1 MRLFIVQALILSLLS
16 THLNAQETSSI
27 RILSS
32 EEVIWT
38 PLNPARGDA
47 SPQAANLWGDRKK
60 DSATGFL
67 VKFVKGFSSPP
78 HIHNVTYRGVVIE
91 GLLHNDDPTAQ
102 KMWMPG
108 GSYWTQP
115 AGEIHITA
123 ADDASNMAYIEI
135 DNGPYLVLPTE
146 KALDNGERPV
156 NIDRSNIVWTKASD
170 SAPNVE
176 IAYLWG
182 SPQEAKLNG
191 TMLKLPKGFKGNILN
206 DSDEFHAIVIQGPL
220 QYRLSGESPSAKA
233 TSRTLT
239 SGSYFGSERKALH
252 HISTAPN
259 DVCILYIRTKG
270 KVEVASDW

>member
-1 MRLFIVQALILSLLS
+1 MRLFVIQILILGFLSASLS
-16 THLNAQETSSI
+16 AQEAPTI

-32 EEVIWT
+32 EEVAWT

-47 SPQAANLWGDRKK
+47 SPQAANIWGDRKK

-135 DNGPYLVLPTE
+135 DSGPYLVLPTE

-156 NIDRSNIVWTKASD
+156 NIDRSNIVWTKFSD
-170 SAPNVE
+170 ATPNVE
-176 IAYLWG
+176 RAYLWG
-182 SPQEAKLNG
+182 SPQEEKLHG
-191 TMLKLPKGFKGNILN
+191 TMLKLPNGFRGNILS
-206 DSDEFHAIVIQGPL
+206 DSNEFHAVVIQGSL
-220 QYRLSGESPSAKA
+220 HYYLAGESPAAKA
-233 TSRTLT
+233 TSNTLAP
-239 SGSYFGSERKALH
+239 GSYFGSEGKATH
-252 HISTAPN
+252 HVSTSPN
-259 DVCILYIRTKG
+259 DACTIYIRTKG
-270 KVEVASDW
+270 KVEIESDW